1 MNKPFYITTTL
12 PYVNGDP
19 HIGFALEIIRAD
31 LVARMKKLAGYDV
44 FFNTGTDEHGVKIFR
59 KAAELGMDTK
69 SYVDM
74 NADKFKKL
82 LPKINILSEANF
94 IRTTDESHILSA
106 QTFWNKVKENG
117 EKAKDGPYIYKKNYS
132 VKYCPGCELEK
143 TESELVDGKCVLHP
157 LQDIE
162 IIEEENY
169 FFKFSAF
176 RNKLLELYESNK
188 GLVIPS
194 TRLNEIKS
202 FVERGLEDFSI
213 SRVKEKMPWGIPVP
227 GDQTQVMYVWFDALV
242 NYVSA
247 VGWPHNMDKFEKYW
261 KQSGGVVQ
269 YCGKDNLRQQASMW
283 QAMLMA
289 ADLPP
294 SKSII
299 IDGFITGEGGLKMSK
314 SLGNT
319 VDPIEIVQE
328 YGADALRY
336 FVCREIRSFED
347 SPFTMPKFKEAYNA
361 NLANGI
367 GNLTSRILK
376 MSAVNNI
383 KIDLNEKAVDFAL
396 EDNLLA
402 GFEVDKYCDG
412 IWKHIEEA
420 DKYVASKQPFKV
432 IKENK
437 QEGEEMIK
445 HLLRELWIIALK
457 LQTFLPDT
465 AEKIKKC
472 MINNEP
478 PKEPLFA
485 RK

>member
-1 MNKPFYITTTL
+1 
-12 PYVNGDP
+12 
-19 HIGFALEIIRAD
+19 
-31 LVARMKKLAGYDV
+31 
-44 FFNTGTDEHGVKIFR
+44 
-59 KAAELGMDTK
+59 
-69 SYVDM
+69 
-74 NADKFKKL
+74 
-82 LPKINILSEANF
+82 
-94 IRTTDESHILSA
+94 
-106 QTFWNKVKENG
+106 
-117 EKAKDGPYIYKKNYS
+117 
-132 VKYCPGCELEK
+132 
-143 TESELVDGKCVLHP
+143 
-157 LQDIE
+157 
-162 IIEEENY
+162 
-169 FFKFSAF
+169 
-176 RNKLLELYESNK
+176 
-188 GLVIPS
+188 
-194 TRLNEIKS
+194 
-202 FVERGLEDFSI
+202 
-213 SRVKEKMPWGIPVP
+213 
-227 GDQTQVMYVWFDALV
+227 
-242 NYVSA
+242 
-247 VGWPHNMDKFEKYW
+247 
-261 KQSGGVVQ
+261 
-269 YCGKDNLRQQASMW
+269 
-283 QAMLMA
+283 
-289 ADLPP
+289 LPP

-402 GFEVDKYCDG
+402 GFEIDRYCDG

-472 MINNEP
+472 MIDNEP